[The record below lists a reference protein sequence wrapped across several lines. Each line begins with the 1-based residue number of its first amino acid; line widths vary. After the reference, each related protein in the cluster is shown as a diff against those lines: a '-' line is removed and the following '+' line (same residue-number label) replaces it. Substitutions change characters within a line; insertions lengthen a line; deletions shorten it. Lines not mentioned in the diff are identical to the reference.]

1 MAKKYHLFEV
11 YGIELEYM
19 LTDSRSL
26 KVAPI
31 VDLLLTRKNGKLT
44 SDIDNGEIAW
54 SNELVAHVIELK
66 TNGPTKNLDNLS
78 ALFHKNIKEINTILK
93 SLNAQLVPT
102 AAHPLMNPLTDTLL
116 WKHSYSDVYALY
128 NKIFDCKG
136 HGWSN
141 VQSTHLNLPF
151 FDDEEFE
158 KLHAA
163 VRIILPLIPGLCAS
177 SPILEGKNT
186 GFKDT
191 RLEYYKTN
199 QKEIPEMAGMI
210 IPENVFSKK
219 DYYSTIFD
227 PINKAIKPFDTEH
240 ILEHHFLNSRGAIAR
255 FDRSAIEIRL
265 IDIQES
271 PKADIAICVFII
283 EVLKLLVN
291 GNLAPVSDQ
300 KKWTNAAL
308 FPILNN
314 AIKEGETSM
323 VSNLEYLS
331 LFGISEKVTVSTIWT
346 HLYALAKPNINP
358 SHYEALECIL
368 QNGTLATRIINALN
382 SDFSEKNILAVY
394 QKLAACLEFN
404 SLFKG

>member
-19 LTDSRSL
+19 LTDSRFL

-93 SLNAQLVPT
+93 SLNSQLVPT
-102 AAHPLMNPLTDTLL
+102 AVHPLMNPLTDTLL
-116 WKHSYSDVYALY
+116 WKHSYSNVYALY

-291 GNLAPVSDQ
+291 GNLASISDQ

-368 QNGTLATRIINALN
+368 QNGTLATRIIIALK